1 MLVYDPINLENIPID
16 DYLDNDANNIVV
28 IYNNKAYGVNK
39 ALFMFNN
46 EMKRCIIAN
55 AALLK
60 KATYDNPETFYNIGY
75 FIGKKVIVNQNT
87 LNDVLKEHRIV
98 ELTSKNTEHTYINKE
113 LLELTTIGL
122 IKPSSKKSVG
132 KVNFKHAREDVYF
145 DELISKIL
153 HEYSGSLFAA
163 INFSLLN
170 PEHYNND
177 KPSEYY
183 YYDYNKPLHYNYNYL
198 LFNVLQIS
206 KKNKITNLDF
216 KKGLDNAI
224 TNIDRGFIEAAP
236 RFEKTYVHNVF
247 YRGMKEKYI
256 TTNGNELENIGDIA
270 IIKNYTSV
278 SSNKSVAKK
287 FAGNLVGKKTPIY
300 IIYLEEGLPFINMVS
315 TAKIKKEKEYL
326 LPRNIIFELISKKG
340 REYTVIARPF
350 KKDQFAIRTGCFPLD
365 TYDIQP
371 ASLPLPVSPATLSSK
386 MSSKKSAKLSAKL
399 SVPSPAK
406 SKTKSNIDSG
416 NSDKSK
422 KDNVKPVKL
431 KRCPNGMVRI
441 KMMNECV
448 PKQNI
453 KPKAKPKAKPDAK
466 PEAKAKMARCPKG
479 TRRNPKTLK
488 CEAKQG

>member
-1 MLVYDPINLENIPID
+1 
-16 DYLDNDANNIVV
+16 
-28 IYNNKAYGVNK
+28 
-39 ALFMFNN
+39 
-46 EMKRCIIAN
+46 
-55 AALLK
+55 LLK
-60 KATYDNPETFYNIGY
+60 KKTYENPETFYNIGY
-75 FIGKKVIVNQNT
+75 FIGKKAIVNQNT
-87 LNDVLKEHRIV
+87 LNDVLKEHRVI
-98 ELTSKNTEHTYINKE
+98 ELTSKTSGDTYINKE
-113 LLELTTIGL
+113 LLELSTIGIL
-122 IKPSSKKSVG
+122 KPPSKKSAG
-132 KVNFKHAREDVYF
+132 KVNFKHAYEDVYF
-145 DELISKIL
+145 DELMSKIL
-153 HEYSGSLFAA
+153 HEYSGSLYNY
-163 INFSLLN
+163 INHNLLY
-170 PEHYNND
+170 PEYYNND
-177 KPSEYY
+177 KPLQQYLIY
-183 YYDYNKPLHYNYNYL
+183 MFINTLKVTNKDNL
-198 LFNVLQIS
+198 
-206 KKNKITNLDF
+206 TNIDF
-216 KKGLDNAI
+216 KKGLDKAI
-224 TNIDRGFIEAAP
+224 ANIDRGFIEAAP
-236 RFEKTYVHNVF
+236 RYEKTYVHQVF
-247 YRGMKEKYI
+247 YRGMDRKYI
-256 TTNGNELENIGDIA
+256 NTNGGELENIGDTALIL
-270 IIKNYTSV
+270 NYTSV
-278 SSNKSVAKK
+278 SSKKSVAKS
-287 FAGNLVGKKTPIY
+287 FAGNLVGKVTPIY

-453 KPKAKPKAKPDAK
+453 KPKAKPKAKP
-466 PEAKAKMARCPKG
+466 EAKAKMARCPKG

>member
-1 MLVYDPINLENIPID
+1 MVKLVYDPINLENIPID
-16 DYLDNDANNIVV
+16 DYLNNDTNNIV
-28 IYNNKAYGVNK
+28 IILNNKAYGVNK

-55 AALLK
+55 TALLK
-60 KATYDNPETFYNIGY
+60 KKTYDNPETFYNIGY
-75 FIGKKVIVNQNT
+75 FIGKKVIVSQNT

-153 HEYSGSLFAA
+153 YAYSGSLFAA
-163 INFSLLN
+163 INYNLLN

-183 YYDYNKPLHYNYNYL
+183 YYDYTKPLHYNYNYL

-216 KKGLDNAI
+216 KKGLDNAT

-236 RFEKTYVHNVF
+236 RYENTYVHNVF
-247 YRGMKEKYI
+247 YRGMTEKYI
-256 TTNGNELENIGDIA
+256 NTNGNELENIGDMA

-287 FAGNLVGKKTPIY
+287 FAGNLVGIITPIY

-315 TAKIKKEKEYL
+315 TAQIKREKEYL
-326 LPRNIIFELISKKG
+326 LPRNIIFELISKQG
-340 REYTVIARPF
+340 REYTVLAKPF
-350 KKDQFAIRTGCFPLD
+350 KKDQFAIKTGCLSLD
-365 TYDIQP
+365 TCDIKP
-371 ASLPLPVSPATLSSK
+371 ASLATPSTLSPKNQSIQSIPSPIKSK
-386 MSSKKSAKLSAKL
+386 SKSSSSK
-399 SVPSPAK
+399 
-406 SKTKSNIDSG
+406 N
-416 NSDKSK
+416 K
-422 KDNVKPVKL
+422 KDNIKPIKL
-431 KRCPNGMVRI
+431 KRCPSGMVRN
-441 KMMNECV
+441 KLTNECV
-448 PKQNI
+448 PKQDKNVKKDI
-453 KPKAKPKAKPDAK
+453 KQIPIPKPKAN
-466 PEAKAKMARCPKG
+466 AKMARCPNG
-479 TRRNPKTLK
+479 TRRNPKTLL
-488 CEAKQG
+488 CEPKA